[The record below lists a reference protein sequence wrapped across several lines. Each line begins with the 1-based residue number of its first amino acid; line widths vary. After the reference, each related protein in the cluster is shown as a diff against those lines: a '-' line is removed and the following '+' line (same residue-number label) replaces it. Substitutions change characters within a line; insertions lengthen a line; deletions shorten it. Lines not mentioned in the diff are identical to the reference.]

1 MSNPIIEVKEVNL
14 NFNTQVAL
22 KNITFCINEGEFVAL
37 IGPNGGGKTT
47 LLKVILGVLKP
58 DSGEIQVCAKNPQEA
73 LPLMGYV
80 PQNTNINQSFPIR
93 AIDVVL
99 SGIRDSSL
107 TPFYNNK
114 EKNRALDMLQ
124 KVGIERLGSKRIS
137 ELSGGQR
144 QRVMIA
150 RALMSNPKILLLDEP
165 TASIDSK
172 GQLRIYDLL

>member
-58 DSGEIQVCAKNPQEA
+58 DSGEVQVCAKNPQEA

-80 PQNTNINQSFPIR
+80 PQNT
-93 AIDVVL
+93 
-99 SGIRDSSL
+99 
-107 TPFYNNK
+107 
-114 EKNRALDMLQ
+114 
-124 KVGIERLGSKRIS
+124 
-137 ELSGGQR
+137 
-144 QRVMIA
+144 
-150 RALMSNPKILLLDEP
+150 
-165 TASIDSK
+165 
-172 GQLRIYDLL
+172 